1 MIETYGY
8 CEAEREAGGA
18 LAAPAARGKTFIPR
32 LGKDLRGRGWQD

>member
-8 CEAEREAGGA
+8 CEAERETGVV
-18 LAAPAARGKTFIPR
+18 LAMATARGKTFIPR